1 MFKIII
7 QNFHL
12 EKVFWIVKT
21 KLKFMILVGL
31 ICGVIAG
38 VVGLMVK
45 KETYMAQ
52 ISMYV
57 YSSPDYIT
65 DNGINLSTADI
76 SSASGLLNSYMQ
88 ILKSDSF
95 LKSVVEEAELD
106 PRLYDEAVLRDEISS
121 AAVGGTAVFKVYVV
135 DSDPYNAMLI
145 ANTIGK
151 LAPQKIISIVKS
163 GGIEILDEATLPTYP
178 YESTKIIVFVAIGVF
193 AGGFLSLMFF
203 LIRGFLDTRYRR
215 LYEVQ
220 DMFTIPIIGVVPE
233 IEDKNDAGEPDV
245 LLKQDSPF
253 VLKEAY
259 NDLRAN
265 LLFLGKGEKCPVYA
279 ITGADYDEGKT
290 TTSINI
296 AKEFAMMGKK
306 TLLIDADLRNGNI
319 ANELKIS
326 AESGLSEY
334 LAGIK
339 DISIKN
345 DTVDKLDVITTGAY
359 PPNPTDLLIG
369 EKWKNLIA
377 EFKKKYE
384 VIIIDTPSI
393 GIVSDGLELVNVAT
407 AFVVVIRER
416 STRFEREELII
427 RRLEAVDAD
436 ICGFVY
442 NGISVESED
451 YNHKDY
457 VNGGDYAKRS
467 DARVQHRKLF
477 KKKSGSADKSNTV
490 KDGDGNN
497 SSK

>member
-12 EKVFWIVKT
+12 EKVFWIIKT
-21 KLKFMILVGL
+21 KLKYMVLIGL

-38 VVGLMVK
+38 SVGLMIK
-45 KETYMAQ
+45 KETYLAN
-52 ISMYV
+52 ISLYV

-65 DNGINLSTADI
+65 DNGINISSADI
-76 SSASGLLNSYMQ
+76 SSASRLLNSYMQ

-95 LKSVVEEAELD
+95 LKSVLEEAELD
-106 PRLYDEAVLRDEISS
+106 PRLYNEAVLRDRISS
-121 AAVGGTAVFKVYVV
+121 AAVGGTAVFNVYVV

-163 GGIEILDEATLPTYP
+163 GGIEILDEATLPTSP
-178 YESTKIIVFVAIGVF
+178 YQRTSILLLAAIGVF
-193 AGGFLSLMFF
+193 AGGALSFTFF
-203 LIRGFLDTRYRR
+203 IIRGFLDTRYRR

-220 DMFTIPIIGVVPE
+220 DMFNIPIIGIVPE
-233 IEDKNDAGEPDV
+233 VEDKDEAGKPDV
-245 LLKQDSPF
+245 ILSPESPF
-253 VLKEAY
+253 ILKEAY

-265 LLFLGKGEKCPVYA
+265 LLFLGKGDKCPVYA

-306 TLLIDADLRNGNI
+306 ALLIDADLRNGNI
-319 ANELKIS
+319 ADELKLVCD
-326 AESGLSEY
+326 SGLSEY
-334 LAGIK
+334 LAGISDYTICK
-339 DISIKN
+339 DSAEN
-345 DTVDKLDVITTGAY
+345 LDILTTGSY

-369 EKWKNLIA
+369 DRWKSLISDLKEK
-377 EFKKKYE
+377 YD

-393 GIVSDGLELVNVAT
+393 GVVSDGLEVVNVVT
-407 AFVVVIRER
+407 SFVVVIRELA
-416 STRFEREELII
+416 TRFEREELII
-427 RRLEAVDAD
+427 RKLESIDAD

-442 NGISVESED
+442 NGISVDSED
-451 YNHKDY
+451 YNHRDY

-467 DARVQHRKLF
+467 DARIQRRKIF
-477 KKKSGSADKSNTV
+477 KKKSGSTDKSNTD